1 MLQNSLNLITLSVTD
16 MANEHKQSWWN
27 KLSIKKQILIS
38 LCLVTSTVIILA
50 LAVTVGLTYANQNLL
65 IDDSKN
71 ILKSDVV
78 AKTSAI
84 SNEKTNTLIA
94 LINQNNEGFLQD
106 VGSAIQYTTISGGS
120 SMIPVESYPDN
131 DLVDLKPPV
140 AMNDRSG
147 ASQVS
152 LSASS
157 VYFPN
162 QFPNGSNIPT
172 LMSANEALLNDTSIM
187 DLHCIQLF
195 QNYTDV
201 VAVYYG
207 HDSNGFFRKYPGH
220 STKLGD
226 PSRNY
231 DPRARPWYLTSMATD
246 SDISITDPY
255 LDAFGLGWMI
265 TMSYKL
271 RDVEGTII
279 GVVGIDML
287 IDTIRTNIVDF
298 QIDNSVSYLIQSN
311 DVVLS
316 APEWVPSMT
325 SGSLFMVNQITTSPV
340 NAVWNTIKSAGTGS
354 TEAGNFIIIF
364 KEVTIGDQTYYYV
377 TSIPI
382 SNALEVV
389 LNHEDDLKKD
399 VEEIVMLNVFI
410 FLGTLVLGL
419 IIAFCFAHW
428 NTRHVVQTEK
438 LTQGLGRAV
447 LEGRDVRNL
456 IQETGQTMREGTHTT
471 NEPARFQQGMI
482 GVVNHMAQPT
492 APQVYGGELPPPA
505 YSAVGDAGPLPE
517 KGGFHTTN
525 VQASAPPMHNR
536 RVDTAGVIP
545 GVTTQQT
552 NV

>member
-1 MLQNSLNLITLSVTD
+1 MTNENKQN
-16 MANEHKQSWWN
+16 WWG

-38 LCLVTSTVIILA
+38 LSLVTSTVIILA
-50 LAVTVGLTYANQNLL
+50 LCVTVGLTYTNRDLL
-65 IDDSKN
+65 IDNSKD
-71 ILKSDVV
+71 ILKADVI

-106 VGSAIQYTTISGGS
+106 VGSGIQYTTKSGGS
-120 SMIPVESYPDN
+120 SMFPVESYPDN
-131 DLVDLKPPV
+131 DLTDLKPPV
-140 AMNDRSG
+140 AMNPRSG

-157 VYFPN
+157 VYFPD
-162 QFPNGSNIPT
+162 QFPNGSNIPS
-172 LMSANEALLNDTSIM
+172 LMAANELLLNDTSIM

-207 HDSNGFFRKYPGH
+207 HHSNGFFRKYPGH

-226 PSRNY
+226 PFRNY
-231 DPRARPWYLTSMATD
+231 DPRQRPWYQTSMSAET
-246 SDISITDPY
+246 DISITDPY

-271 RDVEGTII
+271 WDIEDNLI

-316 APEWVPSMT
+316 APEWTPSMT
-325 SGSLFMVNQITTSPV
+325 SGSLFMVDQITTSPI
-340 NAVWNTIKSAGTGS
+340 NAVWSQIKSVGTGN
-354 TEAGNFIIIF
+354 TESGSFIIIF
-364 KEVTIGDQTYYYV
+364 KEVVIGDQTYYYV

-382 SNALEVV
+382 DNALEVV
-389 LNHEDDLKKD
+389 LNHEDSLKAD
-399 VEEIVMLNVFI
+399 IEELVILNVFV
-410 FLGTLVLGL
+410 FTGTLLLGL
-419 IIAFCFAHW
+419 VIAFCFAHW
-428 NTRHVVQTEK
+428 NTRHVLQTKK
-438 LTQGLGRAV
+438 LTEGLGKSV
-447 LEGRDVRNL
+447 LEGREIRNL
-456 IQETGQTMREGTHTT
+456 IHETGQTMKEGIHTT
-471 NEPARFQQGMI
+471 NEAARLQQSMI
-482 GVVNHMAQPT
+482 GVVNHMAAPPQ
-492 APQVYGGELPPPA
+492 PQVYRGDLPPA
-505 YSAVGDAGPLPE
+505 YNSLNHNGDAGPLPG
-517 KGGFHTTN
+517 KRRISTAGLT
-525 VQASAPPMHNR
+525 ASAPPY
-536 RVDTAGVIP
+536 VQ
-545 GVTTQQT
+545 GVTVNHT